1 MSAAFSKLIKN
12 KSSHSFAMGK
22 PCPKAKAHAKTKAK
36 VKKGLPKVP
45 LTKGKHKA
53 GAKSKPLPKGK
64 AKRAKGIGQSQKSK
78 IIQRKVGEPRVHDP
92 QRKGH
97 SSM

>member
-22 PCPKAKAHAKTKAK
+22 PCPKAKAHAKTKAQ
-36 VKKGLPKVP
+36 VKKGLPKAP

-64 AKRAKGIGQSQKSK
+64 GIGQSQISK